1 MSLKKKKKK
10 LIKSLIKKESCK
22 KPTEN
27 STKKLSELIN
37 KEGTYMNRELFQ
49 KHFNFDKPS
58 PSAMLRELYRTKKK
72 VKNEELVDLIK
83 NLLISKI

>member
-1 MSLKKKKKK
+1 MIMNMCLKKKKKK
-10 LIKSLIKKESCK
+10 HKKPDKKESRK

-37 KEGTYMNRELFQ
+37 KEGTDMNRELFQ

-58 PSAMLRELYRTKKK
+58 AMLRELYRTKKTK
-72 VKNEELVDLIK
+72 KK
-83 NLLISKI
+83 